1 MPQALHATVGS
12 DIHRRTEDFRNLY
25 KQVEIIRSANGF
37 PVKFGSGVAAVQN
50 VYTEL
55 AVSQLELAVT

>member
-1 MPQALHATVGS
+1 VGS